1 MEFGDQSTTTVVVV
15 GVGGRRTHTGRIYRK
30 KRALFIFS
38 LLSKLLVHLRCLPGT
53 PDNQKDLP
61 ANFKKLIVGSAKAI
75 AAAIAKKKAMLPA
88 LKFKAC
94 YSWLKKTR

>member
-1 MEFGDQSTTTVVVV
+1 MEFGDQSTTTVVVVVVGV

-38 LLSKLLVHLRCLPGT
+38 LLVHLRCLPGT

-75 AAAIAKKKAMLPA
+75 AAAIAKKKAMLP
-88 LKFKAC
+88 
-94 YSWLKKTR
+94 